1 MSDLH
6 TAAVEYLAIRRALGF
21 KLRGHDRL
29 LADFIAFLDDAGAGT
44 ITNAAAVAWATRPG
58 QAQPVRYAQRLCVL
72 RGFANYLHA
81 IDATVQVPPTDLLPY
96 RRWRRNPYLYSQTDI
111 DALIAATGVFR
122 RPLRRATYRGVF
134 GLLAVT
140 GMRVGEAIALD
151 NADVDLPGGAL
162 VIHAAKF
169 GKHRRLPLHPST
181 VAALH
186 DYATARDRLCTWPCG
201 SSFFVS
207 TRGTRL
213 IYHNVHTAFAELL
226 SHTGITAPAGT
237 AAPTIHGLRHS
248 FAVATLRDWYRA
260 GVDVAA
266 KLPVLSAYLGHAH
279 PASTYWYLSAAADLL
294 AAAAYRLEQATGDPR

>member
-1 MSDLH
+1 MSDLC

-29 LADFIAFLDDAGAGT
+29 LADFITFLGDAGAST
-44 ITNAAAVAWATRPG
+44 ITTAAAVAWATKPG
-58 QAQPVRYAQRLCVL
+58 QVQPVRYAQRLCVI
-72 RGFANYLHA
+72 RGFASYVHA
-81 IDATVQVPPTDLLPY
+81 IDVTVQVPPIDLLPY
-96 RRWRRNPYLYSQTDI
+96 RRWRRNSYLYSQTDI
-111 DALIAATGVFR
+111 DALIAATGLFR
-122 RPLRRATYRGVF
+122 RPLRRATYRSVF

-151 NADVDLPGGAL
+151 DADVDLPGSAL
-162 VIHAAKF
+162 VIREAKF

-181 VAALH
+181 VAALR
-186 DYATARDRLCTWPCG
+186 DYATTRDQLCTWPRG

-213 IYHNVHTAFAELL
+213 IYHNVHTAFTELL
-226 SHTGITAPAGT
+226 THTGITAPAGT

-279 PASTYWYLSAAADLL
+279 PASTYWYLSAAPDLL
-294 AAAAYRLEQATGDPR
+294 AAAAHRLEQATGDSR